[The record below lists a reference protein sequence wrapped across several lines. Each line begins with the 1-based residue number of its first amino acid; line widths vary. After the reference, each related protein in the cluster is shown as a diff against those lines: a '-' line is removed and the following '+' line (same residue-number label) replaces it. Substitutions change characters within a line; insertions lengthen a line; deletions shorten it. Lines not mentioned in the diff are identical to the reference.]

1 MCAACVVVRRQSSSA
16 APWVEVGLC
25 RGSFLALCEWRWL
38 PELICSTGSCV
49 SALVPSSFSQL
60 RCGSQ
65 QEAEAGGGEQAA
77 MGSLLALHLPPS
89 LAFPAHRGL
98 WLPQVPWLHAHV
110 PPGSSRP
117 GLSALRGSREVR
129 ALGPC
134 RRSCGHQQSPAL
146 AGHWLYPACGS
157 LSAGNY
163 LFFGCRQKSK
173 DFYCQAE
180 WEELVTKGFLTLFTA
195 FSRDQV
201 GSQRRRVDVEA
212 SQAAL
217 M

>member
-1 MCAACVVVRRQSSSA
+1 MQPVWLFTGSPAVLLLGSRWGSAGALSWLSVSGGGFLSSSA
-16 APWVEVGLC
+16 AQGVVSLPLSHPHCPSSGVGLS
-25 RGSFLALCEWRWL
+25 RKLRLVEGNRQPWDLFL
-38 PELICSTGSCV
+38 PY
-49 SALVPSSFSQL
+49 
-60 RCGSQ
+60 
-65 QEAEAGGGEQAA
+65 
-77 MGSLLALHLPPS
+77 LPPS

-173 DFYCQAE
+173 DFYCEAE